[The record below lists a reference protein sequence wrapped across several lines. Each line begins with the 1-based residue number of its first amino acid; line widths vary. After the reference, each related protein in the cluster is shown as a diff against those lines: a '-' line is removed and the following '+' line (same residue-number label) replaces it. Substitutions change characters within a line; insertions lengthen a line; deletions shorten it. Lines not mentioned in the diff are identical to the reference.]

1 MSDRLQSMLEQL
13 TRRLDETNA
22 KMEGLNGGKSN
33 GTVSNGN
40 GNGAHA
46 APPAA
51 TTGAAATATTRL
63 EAMIAQLARRLEE
76 TNQRLEQMQKQIK
89 ESQSSMITPFD
100 GLTICDGSKVRWF
113 HAFENLERKVHA
125 FNDKLMLTEHHM
137 AKGSV
142 FPRHSHPHEQLAY
155 LVSGHIRVVCGD
167 YTFEGRAGDSFVV
180 RGGIEHQVWALEE
193 SVALDIFTP
202 VREDYLEFKS

>member
-1 MSDRLQSMLEQL
+1 MSDRLQNMLEQL

-22 KMEGLNGGKSN
+22 KIEAVGGK
-33 GTVSNGN
+33 TNGN
-40 GNGAHA
+40 GNGSSA
-46 APPAA
+46 AASNGNGSS
-51 TTGAAATATTRL
+51 TSSSAATATTRL

-76 TNQRLEQMQKQIK
+76 TNNRLEQMQKKIQ
-89 ESQSSMITPFD
+89 ESQSALVTPFP

-113 HAFENLERKVHA
+113 HAFENLQRKVHA

-155 LVSGHIRVVCGD
+155 LVSGHIRVCVGD
-167 YTFEGRAGDSFVV
+167 YTFEGRAGDSFTVA
-180 RGGIEHQVWALEE
+180 GGIEHQVWAIEE